1 MAATGMLIGLSTF
14 TTKHHICRATLE
26 ATCFQT
32 RAILEA
38 MAKDIGVDN
47 SEMLYSLKVD
57 GGMTGSDVA
66 MQLQADILG
75 IPVERPTMRE
85 STALGAALLAGAALK
100 LFGWDLEDSDSL
112 DNVNEFGVKTFRQ
125 SISDE
130 EKEWKCVFVMRYLI
144 CPRIHGSSVQVCGL
158 EPSCQSVYGMEE

>member
-38 MAKDIGVDN
+38 MSKDIGDDEDDTGGLKV
-47 SEMLYSLKVD
+47 LKVD
-57 GGMTGSDVA
+57 GGMTGSDVT

-75 IPVERPTMRE
+75 IEVERPTMRE
-85 STALGAALLAGAALK
+85 STALGAALLAGSALK
-100 LFGWDLEDSDSL
+100 LFGWDLENPDSL
-112 DNVNEFGVKTFRQ
+112 DSVNEFGVRTFHP
-125 SISDE
+125 SIGQE
-130 EKEWKCVFVMRYLI
+130 EREWK
-144 CPRIHGSSVQVCGL
+144 
-158 EPSCQSVYGMEE
+158 

>member
-38 MAKDIGVDN
+38 MAKDITDTTGGSSGSGGKKADDGHDDEDSSTGGLRV
-47 SEMLYSLKVD
+47 LRVD
-57 GGMTGSDVA
+57 GGMTGSDVT

-75 IPVERPTMRE
+75 IEVERPTMRE
-85 STALGAALLAGAALK
+85 STALGAALLAGSALK
-100 LFGWDLEDSDSL
+100 LFGWDLEKPESL
-112 DNVNEFGVKTFRQ
+112 DSVNEFGVRTFTP
-125 SISDE
+125 SIGHE
-130 EKEWKCVFVMRYLI
+130 EREWK
-144 CPRIHGSSVQVCGL
+144 
-158 EPSCQSVYGMEE
+158 